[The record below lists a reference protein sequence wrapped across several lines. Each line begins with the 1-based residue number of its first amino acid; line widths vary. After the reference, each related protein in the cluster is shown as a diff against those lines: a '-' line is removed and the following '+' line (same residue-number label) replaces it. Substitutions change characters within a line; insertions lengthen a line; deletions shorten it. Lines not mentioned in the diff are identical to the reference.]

1 MFKGVLDS
9 GDAFSVEFGM
19 ISMED
24 KAMQNSIQMAI
35 NLRYDEYSASVVFMD
50 NHIGRCIVRDYG
62 GRVISEDKVKKPV
75 PSEQDD
81 NVIY

>member
-35 NLRYDEYSASVVFMD
+35 R
-50 NHIGRCIVRDYG
+50 
-62 GRVISEDKVKKPV
+62 
-75 PSEQDD
+75 
-81 NVIY
+81 